1 MKLNI
6 CRIKAVELLSQD
18 QQESFHSGNTKHRQK
33 FKDYKVFQKNSLEI
47 TSLKFIKNK
56 EMFNNYKKDSQI
68 SFKTLIK
75 NTNQKLTE

>member
-33 FKDYKVFQKNSLEI
+33 FKDYKVF
-47 TSLKFIKNK
+47 
-56 EMFNNYKKDSQI
+56 
-68 SFKTLIK
+68 
-75 NTNQKLTE
+75 